1 MTERRDTPSKADE
14 IWNEFTRTNN
24 DGIAIFAFPKALSAI
39 RQLERELA
47 AVRSETAA
55 LAKDAARYRNIR
67 EHGIPCSQGD
77 DCGSCTGDELDE
89 QTDDAIAH
97 PEKYDV

>member
-1 MTERRDTPSKADE
+1 VSDQSSTPSKADE

-47 AVRSETAA
+47 I
-55 LAKDAARYRNIR
+55 AKKRLWI
-67 EHGIPCSQGD
+67 
-77 DCGSCTGDELDE
+77 ELE
-89 QTDDAIAH
+89 APTTIGTQSAGR
-97 PEKYDV
+97 